1 MVFWQPI
8 FSLKRIINII
18 GDNMKKILIVGF
30 LVLGF
35 SSLSLTQEKPS
46 HPLKTNINSSEY
58 IKEVENK
65 IPQLMEKGLIPGI
78 SLTIIRDGKIFLTKS
93 FGVQDTKTKEPVT
106 KNTIFQA
113 ASLSKPVFTYAVLK
127 LIEKGLINLDKPLFE
142 YVTASYIQ
150 EIFSETICKN
160 NQFKEITTRM
170 ILSHSCGFPNWRQ
183 GNLEIRFKPGSKFS
197 YSGEGFVLLQRV
209 VEKITNKQLNDLMK
223 ETVFKPLGM
232 SNSSYTWEN
241 KFDKNGASAH
251 KYLIPSGV
259 RKGSEANSATSLMTN
274 SADYAKFILAIMNH
288 KGLQK
293 KTFTLMLT
301 PQIEVEKPGIIS
313 WGLGVGLQKTDQGMA
328 YWHWGDNGTYKAF
341 FLAFPQE
348 KIGLVYFANC
358 YLGLSIAPDLTKL
371 CLGGKHP
378 VFESSIM
385 DDYARYDSPLVKLIH
400 TYLNKGIDQVINFI
414 KEKKAS
420 ADFKEILSL
429 KGLQRIGLELQ
440 SSNDAKAALKI
451 FLLNLEYNP
460 HSFDTHKDL
469 ARAYLENKDLKQ
481 PILYYQKALDLAK
494 GKEIDTKAITWG
506 MTFIKGLKNPPQLS
520 LDHLK
525 RLAGDYGP
533 RHIVLK
539 EGDLY
544 YFRDNADTKEYKKL
558 IPISK
563 DTFIMEHLI
572 NFRLRF
578 NIPKTGAAKKVTG
591 ISEWGTEDVSVRTK

>member
-1 MVFWQPI
+1 ME
-8 FSLKRIINII
+8 NT
-18 GDNMKKILIVGF
+18 KKILIVGF
-30 LVLGF
+30 IVLGF
-35 SSLSLTQEKPS
+35 SYLSLSQEKSS

-78 SLTIIRDGKIFLTKS
+78 SLTIIRDGKVFLTKS
-93 FGVQDTKTKEPVT
+93 YGVQDTKTKEPVT
-106 KNTIFQA
+106 KKTIFQA

-127 LIEKGLINLDKPLFE
+127 LVEKGLINLDKPLFE

-150 EIFSETICKN
+150 ETFSDTIFKN

-183 GNLEIRFKPGSKFS
+183 GNLKILFKPGSKFS

-232 SNSSYTWEN
+232 NNSSYTWEK

-251 KYLIPSGV
+251 KYLISNGV
-259 RKGSEANSATSLMTN
+259 RERSEANSASSLMTN

-293 KTFTLMLT
+293 KTFNLMLN

-328 YWHWGDNGTYKAF
+328 FWHWGDNGSYKAF
-341 FLAFPQE
+341 FLAFPKE
-348 KIGLVYFANC
+348 KIGLVYFANS

-385 DDYARYDSPLVKLIH
+385 DDYSRSDSPLVKLIH
-400 TYLNKGIDQVINFI
+400 TYVNKGIDQVINLI
-414 KEKKAS
+414 KEKKES
-420 ADFKEILSL
+420 PDFKEIFSL
-429 KGLQRIGLELQ
+429 KGLQKIGLELQ
-440 SSNDAKAALKI
+440 ESNDPKAALKI

-481 PILYYQKALDLAK
+481 ATLYYQKALDLAK
-494 GKEIDTKAITWG
+494 GKEIDTQAITWG
-506 MTFIKGLKNPPQLS
+506 MTFIKGLKNPLKLS
-520 LDHLK
+520 LVHLK

-544 YFRDNADTKEYKKL
+544 YFRDNADAKEYKKL

-563 DTFIMEHLI
+563 DTFIMEYLI

-578 NIPKTGAAKKVTG
+578 NIPKTGAANKVTG
-591 ISEWGTEDVSVRTK
+591 ITEGETEDVSVRTKKK